1 MATRSDTERPLP
13 PMLIFKSTVDATV
26 ANNAVVDRLLLQLA
40 PERHELVVFDV
51 NRFAATAIL
60 LRNDPGPFTA
70 RLMGDAQLPFTFT
83 LVSNSNADSRAVAA
97 YSKAPYTTTAQRTE
111 PLGLDWPREVFS
123 LSHVALPFPPD
134 DPLYGAHAPRDTG
147 ELFLGQ
153 QALQGE
159 RGVLKIPENFLLRLR
174 HNPFY
179 DYEEA
184 RILEWLQ

>member
-1 MATRSDTERPLP
+1 
-13 PMLIFKSTVDATV
+13 
-26 ANNAVVDRLLLQLA
+26 
-40 PERHELVVFDV
+40 VFDV

-70 RLMGDAQLPFTFT
+70 RLSADKQLPFTFT
-83 LVSNSNADSRAVAA
+83 LVANSDTDSRSVAA
-97 YSKAPYTTTAQRTE
+97 YSKSPFSTIANRVE
-111 PLGLDWPREVFS
+111 PLGQTWPRAVFS

-134 DPLYGAHAPRDTG
+134 DPLYGAQAP
-147 ELFLGQ
+147 ENANQLFLGQ
-153 QALQGE
+153 QAMQGE

-179 DYEEA
+179 DYEQA